1 MLTFLKSAVDDA
13 SADQRRKIA
22 AIYILL
28 LTASA
33 VVWAWALIALAGRP
47 TLLGTAFLAYVLG
60 LRHAVDA
67 DHIATIDN
75 VVRKLMQEGKRPYS
89 VGLFFSLGHSL
100 SIALAVAAIAA
111 TAFAL
116 QGRFAEFKEVGS
128 IIGTGAS
135 AFFLLTIAAIN
146 LVILRGVWR
155 SFLRARR
162 GEPVEEQELN
172 LLLSGRGLLSRIFR
186 PLFRMV
192 SRSWQ
197 MFPVG
202 FLFGLGFD
210 TATEISLF
218 AVAASQASGGMTL
231 GTIMIF
237 PALFTAG
244 MTLVDTSDSVLMVG
258 AYGWA
263 FLNPIRKIWYN
274 LTITAM
280 SVTVALV
287 IGGIEALGLIA
298 GKLGLEGGFWDV
310 IGDLNS
316 GLAGF
321 GYLVV
326 GIFLAELADLVSAV
340 PLATPRPADC
350 GARLDDHTPDHL
362 RLHHLQARGR
372 SGHRA
377 APRRA
382 PCRRHRTSRRRH
394 RGQRAAAALPRQL
407 QSRAERGDA
416 LQRLVDLR
424 VRRPRCGRRRSADR
438 RRASPRRRR
447 RRHPA
452 VARSARHP
460 QARPDC
466 PRSPHRL

>member
-1 MLTFLKSAVDDA
+1 VFSFLKTAVDDA
-13 SADQRRKIA
+13 SANQRAKIVALYAFLLTTSA
-22 AIYILL
+22 AIW
-28 LTASA
+28 T
-33 VVWAWALIALAGRP
+33 WALIALADRP

-75 VVRKLMQEGKRPYS
+75 VVRKLMQEGKRPYA

-100 SIALAVAAIAA
+100 SIAVAVAAIAG

-116 QGRFAEFKEVGS
+116 QGRFAEFKSIGS
-128 IIGTGAS
+128 VIGTGAS
-135 AFFLLTIAAIN
+135 AFFLLAIAVIN
-146 LVILRGVWR
+146 LVILRGVWQ
-155 SFLRARR
+155 SFRKARR
-162 GEPVEEQELN
+162 GEPVEDQELN
-172 LLLSGRGLLSRIFR
+172 ALLAGRGLLARIFR

-218 AVAASQASGGMTL
+218 AVAASQASGGMTI

-244 MTLVDTSDSVLMVG
+244 MTLIDTTDSVLMVG

-274 LTITAM
+274 LTITAV
-280 SVTVALV
+280 SVLVALL

-298 GKLGLEGGFWDV
+298 DKLGLEGRFWDA
-310 IGDLNS
+310 IGDLNG
-316 GLAGF
+316 GLANF

-326 GIFLAELADLVSAV
+326 GIFIASWAVSY
-340 PLATPRPADC
+340 LLYRWQ
-350 GARLDDHTPDHL
+350 RLDQPL
-362 RLHHLQARGR
+362 VE
-372 SGHRA
+372 RA
-377 APRRA
+377 
-382 PCRRHRTSRRRH
+382 
-394 RGQRAAAALPRQL
+394 
-407 QSRAERGDA
+407 
-416 LQRLVDLR
+416 
-424 VRRPRCGRRRSADR
+424 
-438 RRASPRRRR
+438 
-447 RRHPA
+447 
-452 VARSARHP
+452 
-460 QARPDC
+460 
-466 PRSPHRL
+466 

>member
-1 MLTFLKSAVDDA
+1 MLIYLKAVVDDA
-13 SADQRRKIA
+13 SADQRAKVVALYIA
-22 AIYILL
+22 LISGTVL
-28 LTASA
+28 
-33 VVWAWALIALAGRP
+33 VWTWALIALAGRP
-47 TLLGTAFLAYVLG
+47 TLLGTAFLAYMLG

-75 VVRKLMQEGKRPYS
+75 VVRKLMQEGKRPYA

-100 SIALAVAAIAA
+100 SIVVAVAVIAG

-116 QGRFAEFKEVGS
+116 QGRFAEFKS
-128 IIGTGAS
+128 IGAVIGTGAS
-135 AFFLLTIAAIN
+135 AFFLLAIAVIN
-146 LVILRGVWR
+146 LAILRGVWK
-155 SFLRARR
+155 SFRKARR

-172 LLLSGRGLLSRIFR
+172 ALLAGRGLLARIFR

-244 MTLVDTSDSVLMVG
+244 MTLIDTTDSVLMVG

-274 LTITAM
+274 LTITAI
-280 SVTVALV
+280 SVVVALL

-298 GKLGLEGGFWDV
+298 DKLGLEGGLWDV
-310 IGDLNS
+310 VGDLND
-316 GLAGF
+316 GLANF

-326 GIFLAELADLVSAV
+326 GVFIASWAVSY
-340 PLATPRPADC
+340 LIYRWQ
-350 GARLDDHTPDHL
+350 RLDQPVTE
-362 RLHHLQARGR
+362 
-372 SGHRA
+372 
-377 APRRA
+377 
-382 PCRRHRTSRRRH
+382 RT
-394 RGQRAAAALPRQL
+394 A
-407 QSRAERGDA
+407 
-416 LQRLVDLR
+416 
-424 VRRPRCGRRRSADR
+424 
-438 RRASPRRRR
+438 
-447 RRHPA
+447 
-452 VARSARHP
+452 
-460 QARPDC
+460 
-466 PRSPHRL
+466 

>member
-1 MLTFLKSAVDDA
+1 MLIYLKAVVDDA
-13 SADQRRKIA
+13 SADQRAKVVALYIA
-22 AIYILL
+22 LISGTVL
-28 LTASA
+28 
-33 VVWAWALIALAGRP
+33 VWTWALIALAGRP
-47 TLLGTAFLAYVLG
+47 TLLGTAFLAYMLG

-75 VVRKLMQEGKRPYS
+75 VVRKLMQEGKRPYA

-100 SIALAVAAIAA
+100 SIVVAVAVIAG

-116 QGRFAEFKEVGS
+116 QGRFAEFKS
-128 IIGTGAS
+128 IGAVIGTGAS
-135 AFFLLTIAAIN
+135 AFFLLAIAVIN
-146 LVILRGVWR
+146 LAILRGVWK
-155 SFLRARR
+155 SFRKARR

-172 LLLSGRGLLSRIFR
+172 ALLAGRGLLARIFR

-244 MTLVDTSDSVLMVG
+244 MTLIDTTDSVLMVG

-274 LTITAM
+274 LTITAI
-280 SVTVALV
+280 SVVVALL

-298 GKLGLEGGFWDV
+298 DKLGLEGGLWDV
-310 IGDLNS
+310 VGDLND
-316 GLAGF
+316 GLANF

-326 GIFLAELADLVSAV
+326 GIFIVSWAISY
-340 PLATPRPADC
+340 LIYRWQ
-350 GARLDDHTPDHL
+350 RLDQPV
-362 RLHHLQARGR
+362 AE
-372 SGHRA
+372 RA
-377 APRRA
+377 A
-382 PCRRHRTSRRRH
+382 
-394 RGQRAAAALPRQL
+394 
-407 QSRAERGDA
+407 
-416 LQRLVDLR
+416 
-424 VRRPRCGRRRSADR
+424 
-438 RRASPRRRR
+438 
-447 RRHPA
+447 
-452 VARSARHP
+452 
-460 QARPDC
+460 
-466 PRSPHRL
+466 